1 MYTTVLTDLSHFKI
15 LGTYQDRDY
24 PQKGHLKPGGKSMIS
39 VKLIK
44 KNLSDIFVVWR
55 MLKSITMTKEKW
67 NKN

>member
-24 PQKGHLKPGGKSMIS
+24 PQKGHLKPGGKKVMIS

-44 KNLSDIFVVWR
+44 KTFLIY
-55 MLKSITMTKEKW
+55 L
-67 NKN
+67 